1 MRNRLLLALIAAIA
15 CMSLAYG
22 GIVADFGSHSRM
34 DDTEITI
41 GEGNELARNPV
52 DFYWRTSLFEVLY
65 YASEMP
71 ETPMLIT
78 SLKLYNSF
86 SSSDVMNKP
95 LRIWMGNTR
104 ATSLAENWIS
114 ASHLSLVFD
123 GMVSFPSGQN
133 TITIPLDN
141 PFQYSATYNLV
152 MMVLRPMDDE
162 HYSMSDK
169 FKVQSDTRLRSRYFT
184 SDSDEINPSS
194 PPTGAS
200 YGSQYPMISFL
211 MEVSYET
218 MVSGVVY
225 NESGQGLEGAL
236 ISLNGGDF
244 EATSNQYGYYF
255 FENLWPGDYQ
265 VLVQLEGYY
274 DITQTIT
281 LDGINDMVL
290 DFTMQKK
297 PDSTDDQ
304 VQAAPIPLLSVSPN
318 PFKQACLLS
327 YEVPKS
333 APVRIAVYNIK
344 GQLIRQLKDES
355 QSSGSYTIN
364 FDGGNLPSGVYLI
377 RTQIGE
383 QRFTTRMLKL

>member
-1 MRNRLLLALIAAIA
+1 MRNRLLLTLLTAIA
-15 CMSLAYG
+15 CVSLAYG
-22 GIVADFGSHSRM
+22 GDAAAFDR
-34 DDTEITI
+34 DETEITI

-71 ETPMLIT
+71 ETPMRIT
-78 SLKLYNSF
+78 SLKLYNNF
-86 SSSDVMNKP
+86 SSGDVVNKP

-114 ASHLSLVFD
+114 ASHLSQVFD
-123 GMVSFPSGQN
+123 GTVSFPAGQH

-152 MMVLRPMDDE
+152 LMVLRPMDDE

-169 FKVQSDTRLRSRYFT
+169 FKAQSGTQLRTRYFT
-184 SDSDEINPSS
+184 SDSETINPSS
-194 PPTGAS
+194 PPAGAS
-200 YGSQYPMISFL
+200 YGSQYPKISFL
-211 MEVSYET
+211 MELSYET

-225 NESGQGLEGAL
+225 NDTGQGLEGAT
-236 ISLNGGDF
+236 IKLNGGEY
-244 EATSNQYGYYF
+244 EATTNQYGYYS

-265 VLVQLEGYY
+265 VLVQCEGYY
-274 DITQTIT
+274 DITHTIT
-281 LDGINDMVL
+281 LDGINDLVL

-304 VQAAPIPLLSVSPN
+304 VQAAPLSRLSVAPN
-318 PFKQACLLS
+318 PFKQSCLLS

-333 APVRIAVYNIK
+333 TRVKIAVYNLK
-344 GQLIRQLKDES
+344 GQLIRQLKDET
-355 QSSGSYTIN
+355 QGSGSYTIS
-364 FDGGNLPSGVYLI
+364 FDGQALPSGIYLI

-383 QRFTTRMLKL
+383 QHFTTRMLRL